1 MNREDYCKLK
11 IEDLNITEWL
21 GEQGVWLC
29 KNRFGVPYFC
39 ELSYI
44 NEKMLK
50 LIEMGYF
57 RQISVPHNYDKV
69 KEYYMKVGYEYAKRE
84 IENCNDEPRK
94 TKAIL

>member
-11 IEDLNITEWL
+11 LEDLNITEWL

-29 KNRFGVPYFC
+29 KNRFGVPYFFF
-39 ELSYI
+39 LYNI

-57 RQISVPHNYDKV
+57 RQVAVPYNYEEV
-69 KEYYMKVGYEYAKRE
+69 KNYYMKVGYEYGKQETRDS
-84 IENCNDEPRK
+84 NDRPPK